1 MLGLIFVGLPEGGPG
16 MKFTPR
22 RDVES
27 MHTVEKIG
35 GTSMSRFDELLNN
48 IFIGQREGDALYQRV
63 FVVSAYSGMTNL
75 LLEHKKTGEPGV
87 YQRFADARNEG
98 AWLDALETVRERMV
112 GKNAELFASDFELRA
127 ANQFINSRIDDA
139 RECMSSLQRLCA
151 YGHFQLDEHLMKV
164 REMLASL
171 GEAHSAFNSVLALKH
186 RGVSARMV
194 DLTGWHRDAPLPFE
208 EMVRHSF
215 AEVDLSSEL
224 VVATGY
230 THCSEGL
237 MNTFDRGYSEITF
250 AQIAAATGARE
261 AIIHKEF
268 HLSSA
273 DPNLVGAD
281 KVVTIGRTNYDVAD
295 QLSNLGMEAIH
306 PRAAKTLRRAGIELR
321 IKNAFEPD
329 HAGTLIS
336 QDYKSE
342 RPCVEIIAGRKDVFG
357 IEVFDQDMLGDI
369 GYDIEISKLLKQLR
383 LYVVNKD
390 SDANSITYYASGSRK
405 LINRAARLIEEKY
418 PVAEVTV
425 HNVAIVS
432 AIGSDLKVKGILAK
446 TVAAL
451 AGAGISIQAVHQSIR
466 QVEMQ
471 CVVNEEDYDDAVA
484 ALHRALI
491 EPENHGDVIAAA

>member
-1 MLGLIFVGLPEGGPG
+1 
-16 MKFTPR
+16 
-22 RDVES
+22 

-35 GTSMSRFDELLNN
+35 GTSMSRFDELLEN
-48 IFIGQREGDALYQRV
+48 IFIGQREGAQLYQRV

-87 YQRFADARNEG
+87 YQRFADAQNEG
-98 AWLDALETVRERMV
+98 AWLEALQTVRQRMLE
-112 GKNAELFASDFELRA
+112 KNAELFSGEFERHA
-127 ANQFINSRIDDA
+127 ADQFINSRIDDA

-151 YGHFQLDEHLMKV
+151 YGHFQLSEHLMKV

-171 GEAHSAFNSVLALKH
+171 GEAHSAFNAVLALKH
-186 RGVSARMV
+186 RSINARMV
-194 DLTGWHRDAPLPFE
+194 DLTGWHCDSPLPFE
-208 EMVRHSF
+208 DMVRQSF
-215 AEVDLSSEL
+215 EGVDLSREL
-224 VVATGY
+224 VIATGY

-321 IKNAFEPD
+321 IKNAFEPE

-342 RPCVEIIAGRKDVFG
+342 KPCVEIIAGRKDVFG
-357 IEVFDQDMLGDI
+357 IEVFDQDMLGDVA
-369 GYDIEISKLLKQLR
+369 YDIEITKLLKQLK

-405 LINRAARLIEEKY
+405 LINRAAKLIEEHY
-418 PVAEVTV
+418 PAAEVTV

-451 AGAGISIQAVHQSIR
+451 AEAGISIQAIHQSIR

-471 CVVNEEDYDDAVA
+471 CVVNEEDYDKAIA

>member
-1 MLGLIFVGLPEGGPG
+1 
-16 MKFTPR
+16 
-22 RDVES
+22 

-35 GTSMSRFDELLNN
+35 GTSMSRFDELLDN
-48 IFIGQREGDALYQRV
+48 IFIGQREGAQLYQRV

-87 YQRFADARNEG
+87 YQRFADAQNEG
-98 AWLDALETVRERMV
+98 AWLDALQDVRQRMLA
-112 GKNAELFASDFELRA
+112 KNAELFPGEFERHA
-127 ANQFINSRIDDA
+127 ADQFINARIDDA

-151 YGHFQLDEHLMKV
+151 YGHFQLGEHLMKV

-171 GEAHSAFNSVLALKH
+171 GEAHSAFNAVLALKH
-186 RGVSARMV
+186 RGINARMV
-194 DLTGWHRDAPLPFE
+194 DLTGWHCDSPLPFE
-208 EMVRHSF
+208 DMVRESF
-215 AEVDLSSEL
+215 KDVDLSREL
-224 VVATGY
+224 AIATGY

-342 RPCVEIIAGRKDVFG
+342 KPCVEIIAGRKDVFG
-357 IEVFDQDMLGDI
+357 IGVFDQDMLGDTA
-369 GYDIEISKLLKQLR
+369 YDIEISKLLKQLK

-405 LINRAARLIEEKY
+405 LINRAARLIEETY
-418 PVAEVTV
+418 PAAEVTV

-451 AGAGISIQAVHQSIR
+451 AEAGISIQAIHQSIR

-471 CVVNEEDYDDAVA
+471 CVVNEEDYDKAIA

>member
-1 MLGLIFVGLPEGGPG
+1 
-16 MKFTPR
+16 
-22 RDVES
+22 

-35 GTSMSRFDELLNN
+35 GTSMSRFEEVLDN
-48 IFIGQREGDALYQRV
+48 ILIGQRQDQRLYQRV
-63 FVVSAYSGMTNL
+63 FVVSAFSGMTNL

-87 YQRFADARNEG
+87 YQRFADAHNEE
-98 AWLDALETVRERMV
+98 AWREALEAVRLQMLA
-112 GKNAELFASDFELRA
+112 KNAALFAGEFERQA
-127 ANQFINSRIDDA
+127 ANQFIGARIDDVC
-139 RECMSSLQRLCA
+139 ECMRSLQRLCA
-151 YGHFQLDEHLMKV
+151 YGHFQLSEHLMKV

-171 GEAHSAFNSVLALKH
+171 GEAHSAFNTVLALKQ
-186 RGVSARMV
+186 RGVNAKLV
-194 DLTGWHRDAPLPFE
+194 DLTGWHLDAPLAFE
-208 EMVRHSF
+208 EMIRSCF
-215 AEVDLSSEL
+215 AGVDLSCEL
-224 VVATGY
+224 AVATGY

-273 DPNLVGAD
+273 DPKLVGAD

-306 PRAAKTLRRAGIELR
+306 PKAAKTLRRANIELR
-321 IKNAFEPD
+321 IKNAFEPE

-336 QDYKSE
+336 QPYRSE

-357 IEVFDQDMLGDI
+357 LEVFDQEMLGDV
-369 GYDIEISKLLKQLR
+369 GYDIEITKLLKQLR

-405 LINRAARLIEEKY
+405 LINRAARLIEERY
-418 PVAEVTV
+418 PAAEVTV

-451 AGAGISIQAVHQSIR
+451 AEAGISIQAVHQSIR
-466 QVEMQ
+466 QVGMQ
-471 CVVNEEDYDDAVA
+471 CVVNEEDYDAAVA
-484 ALHRALI
+484 TLHRALI

>member
-1 MLGLIFVGLPEGGPG
+1 
-16 MKFTPR
+16 
-22 RDVES
+22 

-35 GTSMSRFDELLNN
+35 GTSMSRFEEVLNN
-48 IFIGQREGDALYQRV
+48 ILIGPRQGDQLYQRV

-87 YQRFADARNEG
+87 YQRFADARSEG
-98 AWLDALETVRERMV
+98 AWRDALDAVRQRMLA
-112 GKNAELFASDFELRA
+112 KNVELFPGAFERQA
-127 ANQFINSRIDDA
+127 ANQFVESRIADA
-139 RECMSSLQRLCA
+139 GECMHSLQRLCA
-151 YGHFQLDEHLMKV
+151 YGHFQLTEHLMKV

-171 GEAHSAFNSVLALKH
+171 GEAHSAFNTVLALKQ
-186 RGVSARMV
+186 RGVNAKLV
-194 DLTGWHRDAPLPFE
+194 DLTGWHLDAPLAFE
-208 EMVRHSF
+208 AMIRSRFEDL
-215 AEVDLSSEL
+215 DLSREL
-224 VVATGY
+224 AVATGY
-230 THCSEGL
+230 THCREGL
-237 MNTFDRGYSEITF
+237 MNSFDRGYSEITF

-273 DPNLVGAD
+273 DPKLVGED
-281 KVVTIGRTNYDVAD
+281 TVVTIGRTNYDVAD

-321 IKNAFEPD
+321 IKNAFEPE

-336 QDYKSE
+336 QDYRSE

-357 IEVFDQDMLGDI
+357 LEVFDQDMLGDV
-369 GYDIEISKLLKQLR
+369 GYDMEISKLLKQLK

-405 LINRAARLIEEKY
+405 LIERAARLIEERY
-418 PVAEVTV
+418 PTAEVTV

-446 TVAAL
+446 TMAAL
-451 AGAGISIQAVHQSIR
+451 TEAGIDIQAVHQSIR

-471 CVVNEEDYDDAVA
+471 CVVNEEDYAAAVA

-491 EPENHGDVIAAA
+491 EPENHGEVIAA

>member
-1 MLGLIFVGLPEGGPG
+1 
-16 MKFTPR
+16 MKFTPK

-35 GTSMSRFDELLNN
+35 GTSMSRFDELLEN
-48 IFIGQREGDALYQRV
+48 IFIGQREGPQLYQRV

-87 YQRFADARNEG
+87 YQRFADAQNEG
-98 AWLDALETVRERMV
+98 AWLEALQTVRQRMLY
-112 GKNAELFASDFELRA
+112 KNAELFSGDFERHA
-127 ANQFINSRIDDA
+127 ADQFINSRIDDA
-139 RECMSSLQRLCA
+139 RDCMSSLQRLCA
-151 YGHFQLDEHLMKV
+151 YGHFQLSEHLMKV

-171 GEAHSAFNSVLALKH
+171 GEAHSAFNAVLALKH
-186 RGVSARMV
+186 RAINARMV
-194 DLTGWHRDAPLPFE
+194 DLTGWHCDSPQPFE
-208 EMVRHSF
+208 DMVRESF
-215 AEVDLSSEL
+215 EGVDLSREL
-224 VVATGY
+224 VIATGY
-230 THCSEGL
+230 THCAEGL

-321 IKNAFEPD
+321 IKNAFEPE

-342 RPCVEIIAGRKDVFG
+342 KPCVEIIAGRKDVFG
-357 IEVFDQDMLGDI
+357 IEVFDQDMLGDV
-369 GYDIEISKLLKQLR
+369 GYDIEITRLLKQLK

-405 LINRAARLIEEKY
+405 LINRAAKLIEERY
-418 PVAEVTV
+418 PAAEVTV

-471 CVVNEEDYDDAVA
+471 CVVNEEDYDAAIA

>member
-1 MLGLIFVGLPEGGPG
+1 
-16 MKFTPR
+16 
-22 RDVES
+22 

-35 GTSMSRFDELLNN
+35 GTSMSRFDELLDN
-48 IFIGQREGDALYQRV
+48 IFIGQREGAQLYQRV

-87 YQRFADARNEG
+87 YQRFADAQNEG
-98 AWLDALETVRERMV
+98 AWLEALQTVRQRMLE
-112 GKNAELFASDFELRA
+112 KNAELFSGDFERHA
-127 ANQFINSRIDDA
+127 ADQFINSRIDDA

-151 YGHFQLDEHLMKV
+151 YGHFQLSEHLMKV

-171 GEAHSAFNSVLALKH
+171 GEAHSAFNAVLALKH
-186 RGVSARMV
+186 RGINARMV
-194 DLTGWHRDAPLPFE
+194 DLTGWHCDSPLPFE
-208 EMVRHSF
+208 DMVRESF
-215 AEVDLSSEL
+215 EGVDLSREL
-224 VVATGY
+224 VIATGY
-230 THCSEGL
+230 THCAEGL
-237 MNTFDRGYSEITF
+237 MSTFDRGYSEITF

-321 IKNAFEPD
+321 IKNAFEPE

-342 RPCVEIIAGRKDVFG
+342 KPCVEIIAGRKDVFG
-357 IEVFDQDMLGDI
+357 IEVFDQDMLGDVA
-369 GYDIEISKLLKQLR
+369 YDIEITKLLKQLK

-390 SDANSITYYASGSRK
+390 SDANSITYYLSGSRK
-405 LINRAARLIEEKY
+405 LINRAAKLIEEHY
-418 PVAEVTV
+418 PAAEVTV

-451 AGAGISIQAVHQSIR
+451 AEAGISIQAVHQSIR

-471 CVVNEEDYDDAVA
+471 CVVNEEDYDAAIA

>member
-1 MLGLIFVGLPEGGPG
+1 
-16 MKFTPR
+16 
-22 RDVES
+22 

-35 GTSMSRFDELLNN
+35 GTSMSRFDELLDN
-48 IFIGQREGDALYQRV
+48 IFIGSRRGDALYQRV

-87 YQRFADARNEG
+87 YQRFAEAHNDE
-98 AWLDALETVRERMV
+98 AWREALETVRQRMLE
-112 GKNAELFASDFELRA
+112 KNAELFTGTPELQA
-127 ANQFINSRIDDA
+127 ADRFVNERINDA
-139 RECMSSLQRLCA
+139 RDCMDSLHKLCS
-151 YGHFQLDEHLMKV
+151 YGHFQLSENLMKV

-171 GEAHSAFNSVLALKH
+171 GEAHSAFNSVLAL
-186 RGVSARMV
+186 RQRDINARLV
-194 DLTGWHRDAPLPFE
+194 DLSGWQLDKPLPFE
-208 EMVRHSF
+208 TMIAQSF
-215 AEVDLSSEL
+215 ADLDLSREL
-224 VVATGY
+224 IIATGY
-230 THCSEGL
+230 AHCAEGL

-306 PRAAKTLRRAGIELR
+306 PRAARTLRRAGIELR
-321 IKNAFEPD
+321 IKNAFEPE
-329 HAGTLIS
+329 HGGTLIS
-336 QDYKSE
+336 QDYCSA

-357 IEVFDQDMLGDI
+357 IEVFDQEMLGDPEH
-369 GYDIEISKLLKQLR
+369 DIEISKLLKQLK
-383 LYVVNKD
+383 LYVINKGC
-390 SDANSITYYASGSRK
+390 DANSITYYVSGSRK
-405 LINRAARLIEEKY
+405 AINRAAQLIEERF
-418 PVAEVTV
+418 PAAEVTM
-425 HNVAIVS
+425 HNVAVVS
-432 AIGSDLKVKGILAK
+432 AIGSNLKVKGILAR
-446 TVAAL
+446 TATAL
-451 AGAGISIQAVHQSIR
+451 AEAGISIQALHQSIR

-471 CVVNEEDYDDAVA
+471 CVVNEEDYAAAIA

>member
-1 MLGLIFVGLPEGGPG
+1 

-35 GTSMSRFDELLNN
+35 GTSMSRFDELLDN
-48 IFIGQREGDALYQRV
+48 IFIGQREGAQLYQRV

-87 YQRFADARNEG
+87 YQRFADAQNEG
-98 AWLDALETVRERMV
+98 AWLEALQTVRQRMLEN
-112 GKNAELFASDFELRA
+112 NAELFSGDFERHA
-127 ANQFINSRIDDA
+127 ADQFINSRIDDA

-151 YGHFQLDEHLMKV
+151 YGHFQLSEHLMKV

-171 GEAHSAFNSVLALKH
+171 GEAHSAFNAVLALKH
-186 RGVSARMV
+186 RGINARMV
-194 DLTGWHRDAPLPFE
+194 DLTGWHCDSPLPFE
-208 EMVRHSF
+208 DMVRESF
-215 AEVDLSSEL
+215 EGVDLSREL
-224 VVATGY
+224 VIATGY
-230 THCSEGL
+230 THCAEGL
-237 MNTFDRGYSEITF
+237 MSTFDRGYSEITF

-321 IKNAFEPD
+321 IKNAFEPE

-342 RPCVEIIAGRKDVFG
+342 KPCVEIIAGRKDVFG
-357 IEVFDQDMLGDI
+357 IEVFDQDMLGDVA
-369 GYDIEISKLLKQLR
+369 YDIEITKLLKQLK

-390 SDANSITYYASGSRK
+390 SDANSITYYLSGSRK
-405 LINRAARLIEEKY
+405 LINRAAKLIEEHY
-418 PVAEVTV
+418 PAAEVTV

-451 AGAGISIQAVHQSIR
+451 AEAGISIQAVHQSIR

-471 CVVNEEDYDDAVA
+471 CVVNEEDYDAAIA